1 MKLIQI
7 LLKVSLTTVAASIFI
22 LACDTSIS
30 IENSDIESEE
40 KLIQLVL
47 KTTPTPTPT
56 PMPTAT
62 PTPTP
67 TPMPTATPTYTPTA
81 LSYTHLTLPTIL
93 RV

>member
-30 IENSDIESEE
+30 NENSDIESEE

-47 KTTPTPTPT
+47 KTTPTPTA
-56 PMPTAT
+56 TAT
-62 PTPTP
+62 INNNSSKR
-67 TPMPTATPTYTPTA
+67 YQQ
-81 LSYTHLTLPTIL
+81 SYQ
-93 RV
+93 